1 MSILHDMLNKAE
13 AWGYGPENTDHCR
26 TVRRNRRRQ
35 CGRFLSTAE
44 MARLGRLLTQERRGE
59 YKVEPLVALVEPD
72 CPPMLRGD
80 VPPPD
85 VLRRLYRHPMFR
97 GSLFRRHSGP
107 SHRR

>member
-26 TVRRNRRRQ
+26 AVRRNRRRQ

-59 YKVEPLVALVEPD
+59 YKVEPD
-72 CPPMLRGD
+72 CPPMLPGD

-85 VLRRLYRHPMFR
+85 VLRRLYRRPMFR
-97 GSLFRRHSGP
+97 RSLCRRHSGP